1 MMRNEW
7 LFPNRATP
15 PGSSA
20 YYSVRFAPLRLR
32 HDLAAVLAWRHE
44 VRAVLDEVSDPG
56 VARLKLNWWIDEI
69 ERTLENEPRHP
80 LSHALQPVISSHKL
94 PAAPFRQ
101 IAAAVED
108 EVLRQHAADASAF
121 EAACERDQGALC
133 ELMARCHGVHEA
145 RTLATARRLGGFCGR
160 VYLIRDSGALVRKN
174 RGIFHQA
181 MLREHGLTAAALA
194 GRGHRERLPGLLAA
208 AAQEA
213 RAAVPPPDDFARLPT
228 CLRVRGVIL
237 RALLEELDQSRFD
250 LADQYIGLTP
260 LRKLWLAWRE
270 SRRKQETH

>member
-44 VRAVLDEVSDPG
+44 VRAILDEVSDPG

-69 ERTLENEPRHP
+69 ERTLANAPRHP

-108 EVLRQHAADASAF
+108 EILRHHAADASAF
-121 EAACERDQGALC
+121 DAACEHDQGALC
-133 ELMARCHGVHEA
+133 ELIARCHGVHEA
-145 RTLATARRLGGFCGR
+145 TTLATARRLGAFCGR

-174 RGIFHQA
+174 RDVFHQA

-194 GRGHRERLPGLLAA
+194 GRGHRQRLPALLAA

-213 RAAVPPPDDFARLPT
+213 RATLPPRHDFARLPA

-237 RALLEELDQSRFD
+237 RALLAELDQSRFD
-250 LADQYIGLTP
+250 LADQCVGLTP

-270 SRRKQETH
+270 NRRKQETP